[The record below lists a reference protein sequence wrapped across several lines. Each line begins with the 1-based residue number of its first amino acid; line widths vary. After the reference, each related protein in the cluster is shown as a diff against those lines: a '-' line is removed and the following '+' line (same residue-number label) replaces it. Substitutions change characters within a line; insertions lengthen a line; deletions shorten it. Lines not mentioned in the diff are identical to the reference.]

1 MKSSDALRTIG
12 EVSKMFD
19 VPVYVLRFW
28 EKKINLISP
37 IKKKNG
43 TRYYDKSQIQL
54 IGTLKKL
61 LYKQKYSI
69 KGANEQLSEEIL
81 NNNER
86 EEIIKELKE
95 LILEINEI
103 L

>member
-1 MKSSDALRTIG
+1 MKSPEALRTIG
-12 EVSKMFD
+12 EVSRCLMCQSMCLD
-19 VPVYVLRFW
+19 SG
-28 EKKINLISP
+28 KKINLISP

-43 TRYYDKSQIQL
+43 IRYYDKYQIQL
-54 IGTLKKL
+54 IETLKKL

-69 KGANEQLSEEIL
+69 KGANDQLSKEML

-86 EEIIKELKE
+86 EKIIKELKE

>member
-1 MKSSDALRTIG
+1 M
-12 EVSKMFD
+12 
-19 VPVYVLRFW
+19 
-28 EKKINLISP
+28 
-37 IKKKNG
+37 
-43 TRYYDKSQIQL
+43 

>member
-1 MKSSDALRTIG
+1 MCLDLGK
-12 EVSKMFD
+12 KNKFD
-19 VPVYVLRFW
+19 F
-28 EKKINLISP
+28 S
-37 IKKKNG
+37 KKKNG

-54 IGTLKKL
+54 IETLKKL

-69 KGANEQLSEEIL
+69 KGANEQLSKEIL

-103 L
+103 LSGRGAVW